1 MLIGLVDIGIGNL
14 GSLRSVLNKL
24 NLDYKNCT
32 ENNDFENIEKIL
44 LPGVG
49 NFAEFMEVLRS
60 KSLDKTIIKKAYEK
74 TPILGICLGYQIL
87 FEESD
92 EGIRT
97 KGLGLLKGKFK
108 SLNEISKKIKVP
120 HVGWNECAIKK
131 KSNLFKGIPDKSDFY
146 FTHTYY
152 LHEHDESDIVS
163 ETNYQ
168 INFTSSISKNN
179 IYGVQFHPEKSQK
192 NGLQLLENFFNYC

>member
-1 MLIGLVDIGIGNL
+1 M
-14 GSLRSVLNKL
+14 
-24 NLDYKNCT
+24 
-32 ENNDFENIEKIL
+32 
-44 LPGVG
+44 
-49 NFAEFMEVLRS
+49 
-60 KSLDKTIIKKAYEK
+60 
-74 TPILGICLGYQIL
+74 
-87 FEESD
+87 
-92 EGIRT
+92 
-97 KGLGLLKGKFK
+97 KGKFK
-108 SLNEISKKIKVP
+108 SLNEISKTIKVP

-152 LHEHDESDIVS
+152 LHENDESDIES

>member
-14 GSLRSVLNKL
+14 GSLRSALDKL
-24 NLDYKNCT
+24 KLDYKNCT
-32 ENNDFENIEKIL
+32 ENTDFENIEKIL

-87 FEESD
+87 FEGSD
-92 EGIRT
+92 EGIKT

-108 SLNEISKKIKVP
+108 SLNEVSETIKIP
-120 HVGWNECAIKK
+120 HVGWNECTIKK

-152 LHEHDESDIVS
+152 LNEHDESDIVS